1 MADTDVSVYRRGGQW
16 RRNLSLSDMNFRSYP
31 LSFLTPAKKS
41 LVAVALVAPLALT
54 ACNSDGEDTVSDASS
69 AVKTMTTTKASDE
82 TSAPSKS
89 EDKKEEDK
97 DKSEENKDGEDKEP
111 KQEGEQ
117 PQAEGE
123 APESVTNPFE
133 NGGDPFKDMPKA
145 EPVQGE
151 AASQED
157 VDGINNLVRGLYD
170 TTTMRQFIKYLPD
183 HACAEV
189 RNNPESGLNNIDYNQ
204 VPDIPIN
211 QLRDMVAASG
221 QGDAGMEGFNWD
233 QTGVESIN
241 DVVVNGD
248 DASATVNV
256 NTNKGVDSSTM
267 RFKRENGNWT
277 FCG

>member
-1 MADTDVSVYRRGGQW
+1 M
-16 RRNLSLSDMNFRSYP
+16 
-31 LSFLTPAKKS
+31 SFLTPAKKS
-41 LVAVALVAPLALT
+41 LIAVALVAPLTLT
-54 ACNSDGEDTVSDASS
+54 ACGDKGEEVADAASS
-69 AVKTMTTTKASDE
+69 AVKTTTTTKAKEGE
-82 TSAPSKS
+82 TS
-89 EDKKEEDK
+89 EDK
-97 DKSEENKDGEDKEP
+97 DKKEGEEKKEGEDKD
-111 KQEGEQ
+111 KKEGEEKK
-117 PQAEGE
+117 EGE
-123 APESVTNPFE
+123 GQDPKPEGEEAPAGEGADQTLANPFE

-256 NTNKGVDSSTM
+256 NTSKGLDSSTM

-277 FCG
+277 FCN